1 MLAIASKSNARCIY
15 KLYPR
20 PLVAA
25 CTQFWC
31 KVVCYPVFLFQWFP
45 GSIAAVND
53 DYTYDI
59 VYEDGDEEKNVSMS
73 RIEVMVGSRARLLFV
88 ATTLG
93 NGRFKG

>member
-1 MLAIASKSNARCIY
+1 M
-15 KLYPR
+15 P
-20 PLVAA
+20 VAFTN
-25 CTQFWC
+25 CTRVRFSPHVPNFWC

-45 GSIAAVND
+45 GKIAVVND

-73 RIEVMVGSRARLLFV
+73 RIEVMVGSRARLFA